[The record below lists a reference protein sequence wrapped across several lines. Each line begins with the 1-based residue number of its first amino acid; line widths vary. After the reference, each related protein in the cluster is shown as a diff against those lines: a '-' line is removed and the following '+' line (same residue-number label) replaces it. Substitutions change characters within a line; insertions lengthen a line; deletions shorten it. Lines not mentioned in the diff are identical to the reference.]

1 MKRIISALLAAVML
15 LLTSVTAFA
24 EEGNGAQLKFNE
36 DGKFKIMLLADPQD
50 GYPIK
55 EDYIIFLNEALDR
68 AQPDLVVF
76 LGDNVMGADDR
87 TLESYYKGFDQM
99 LTPIVEHGVPF
110 TLVFGNHDEESSP
123 GLTKEQMLE
132 IYQRY
137 DGCLAYDAVPELHGC
152 ATHNLPIMSSDGTHT
167 AFNLWMMDSGSYA
180 FTEASG
186 SHYDCVRK
194 DQIEW
199 YEETSKSLEEENG
212 APVPSFMFQ
221 HIVPADVAKQV
232 MVTVPFHFKNLT
244 DHNLEDGTCVTF
256 LPNIFGF
263 KSGFVGETPCSSTEN
278 EGQMDSLAQRGDV
291 MAMFFGHDH
300 VNTYC
305 ANVKGVDAINVPG
318 CTYNSYYS
326 FILQGIM
333 VVTLDESDL
342 STYSTDMIYTN
353 DLALEKGSK
362 LPGLERSKIEYIF
375 SKILRIL
382 VKVVLTPF
390 KQYANRIGEI
400 LY

>member
-1 MKRIISALLAAVML
+1 MKRIISTLLAAVML

-24 EEGNGAQLKFNE
+24 EEGDSTQLRFNK

-50 GYPIK
+50 GYPLK

-76 LGDNVMGADDR
+76 LGDNVMGADDW

-99 LTPIVEHGVPF
+99 LNPIVEHGVPF

-180 FTEASG
+180 YTETTG

-199 YEETSKSLEEENG
+199 YEETSKALEEENG

-232 MVTVPFHFKNLT
+232 MVTVPFHFKKFT

-278 EGQMDSLAQRGDV
+278 EGQMDSLAERGDV
-291 MAMFFGHDH
+291 LAMFFGHDH

-333 VVTLDESDL
+333 TVTLDESDL
-342 STYSTDMIYTN
+342 STYKTDMIYTN

-362 LPGLERSKIEYIF
+362 LPGLERTKAEYILSKIC
-375 SKILRIL
+375 RIL
-382 VKVVLTPF
+382 VKVILTPF
-390 KQYANRIGEI
+390 KQYANKIGELI
-400 LY
+400 Y